1 MISKLIQHVLSFFT
15 CQQSNSLCIVIL
27 YNGGSK
33 APIRLLGR
41 GRSCLI
47 EKLVWNVWTNMV
59 LKEIH
64 LAYSTRFLFREQDLY
79 LETWSQSPLI
89 CTEKAFG
96 SGYIRVTLTHVFCY
110 FCLLCKHLS
119 FSPFFHYFL
128 FIYMFPFCLHATGA
142 FYKRITIF
150 FCIIKP
156 F

>member
-1 MISKLIQHVLSFFT
+1 MISRLIQHVLRFFT
-15 CQQSNSLCIVIL
+15 CQQSNSLCIIVL

-47 EKLVWNVWTNMV
+47 EKLGLDVWINMV

-64 LAYSTRFLFREQDLY
+64 LAYSTRFFFREQDLY

-96 SGYIRVTLTHVFCY
+96 IGYIAVTLTHVFYY
-110 FCLLCKHLS
+110 FCLLCKPLCFFTFFSLFFVYLYVS
-119 FSPFFHYFL
+119 FLLACGWCFV
-128 FIYMFPFCLHATGA
+128 
-142 FYKRITIF
+142 
-150 FCIIKP
+150 
-156 F
+156 

>member
-1 MISKLIQHVLSFFT
+1 MISKLIQHILRFFT
-15 CQQSNSLCIVIL
+15 CQQSNSLCIIVL

-47 EKLVWNVWTNMV
+47 NVRPGMLGLGMV

-79 LETWSQSPLI
+79 LETWSWSPLI

-96 SGYIRVTLTHVFCY
+96 SGYMGLRERMYFIIFVYYANIKVF
-110 FCLLCKHLS
+110 H
-119 FSPFFHYFL
+119 
-128 FIYMFPFCLHATGA
+128 FIYFSLTFIYLYVSFLLAYDQC
-142 FYKRITIF
+142 FV
-150 FCIIKP
+150 
-156 F
+156 